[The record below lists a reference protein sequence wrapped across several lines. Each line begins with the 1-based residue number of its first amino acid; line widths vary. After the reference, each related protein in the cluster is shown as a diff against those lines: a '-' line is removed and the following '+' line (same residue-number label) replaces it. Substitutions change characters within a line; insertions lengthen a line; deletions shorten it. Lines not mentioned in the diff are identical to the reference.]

1 MSCRA
6 IGAKRNGLPEMLDGA
21 VHATEREQA
30 ETDAVMEVRVAGVG
44 GKRLLEFHDGSV
56 VIADPGECFGQQPA
70 GSMVTRVEIERLP
83 KLKRS
88 IGRAAGRLK
97 GQTEIVLQHRDV
109 GINPLRREV

>member
-1 MSCRA
+1 
-6 IGAKRNGLPEMLDGA
+6 MLDGA

-30 ETDAVMEVRVAGVG
+30 ETDAVMEVGIFG
-44 GKRLLEFHDGSV
+44 ICGKRLLEFHDGGG
-56 VIADPGECFGQQPA
+56 VIADPGESFGQQPTGRA
-70 GSMVTRVEIERLP
+70 MTRVEIERLP